1 MKAAD
6 AKIREVMRT
15 FPKIATLKPAKKLAA
30 TIRVFA
36 ELKIQT
42 AIRSNINIA
51 TVKMCNKRKAS
62 GVRQSFQRRRTGA
75 GKNIRGVMAGNMQNP
90 YQKIIEMLD
99 TQGVKYEIAEHEPVY
114 TSEQAARV
122 RNESVNTGAKSLL
135 LKADNNFVL
144 TVLPGGKR
152 LSSKKLKDFLGLK
165 SLRFATPQEV
175 KEIMG
180 CEIGA
185 CYPLGR
191 IIGIKTIVD
200 NVLLENNEI
209 SFNPGLH
216 DKTIKLKSRDYLS
229 IADAEMAD
237 IYE

>member
-1 MKAAD
+1 MG
-6 AKIREVMRT
+6 
-15 FPKIATLKPAKKLAA
+15 
-30 TIRVFA
+30 
-36 ELKIQT
+36 
-42 AIRSNINIA
+42 
-51 TVKMCNKRKAS
+51 NK
-62 GVRQSFQRRRTGA
+62 
-75 GKNIRGVMAGNMQNP
+75 MQNP

-99 TQGVKYEIAEHEPVY
+99 AQGIKYEVTEHEPVY

-135 LKADNNFVL
+135 LKADNDFVL
-144 TVLPGGKR
+144 VVLPGGKR

-165 SLRFATPQEV
+165 NLRFATKQEV

-185 CYPLGR
+185 CYPLGK

-200 NVLLENNEI
+200 DTFLENDKI

-216 DKTIKLKSRDYLS
+216 DKTIKLKLKDYLL
-229 IADAEMAD
+229 IAAAEMGD
-237 IYE
+237 VSE